1 MDPHSPID
9 SLHGRRWL
17 QDNDVYSRL
26 KYFVWIQFEWF
37 DAIWRQWAWV
47 NGVLSGGRRAF
58 GIGTWPVGAGYDWWW
73 LMVITA
79 RHQAPAT
86 CYNIND
92 DHCHDERTNI
102 SQWSFGHPTC
112 IRFLYVLPESGGQYF
127 SHREDVAYAFTH
139 WLRHSQ
145 IIDDKRQ
152 ASNSYVGY
160 SFMLIKC
167 CGNFQPNRHYLHHCI
182 GYLSSCSVH
191 CNSLVYGY
199 QLFCRVQFYVEQ
211 TNHLKIPCQLKI
223 CQP

>member
-79 RHQAPAT
+79 RRQAPAT

-102 SQWSFGHPTC
+102 SQWYFGQPTC

-127 SHREDVAYAFTH
+127 SHREDVAYAFRH

-145 IIDDKRQ
+145 TIDNRRQ
-152 ASNSYVGY
+152 ALNSYVWFILFWSNAVGI
-160 SFMLIKC
+160 SNLIVITCTTVLATDHFVQLTTIHWNKGTSC
-167 CGNFQPNRHYLHHCI
+167 FVECNFTWNKRI
-182 GYLSSCSVH
+182 IWRS
-191 CNSLVYGY
+191 
-199 QLFCRVQFYVEQ
+199 RVS
-211 TNHLKIPCQLKI
+211 
-223 CQP
+223 